1 MNTETGNSRENSK
14 TREIVVDLPYDRLH
28 DIEYIDKLILTVGL
42 DTLYHIS
49 NNSSLDFVYLVKK
62 LIPNLDKIGDDVLSR
77 WNLTRDMLDLSI
89 ETPVSNNIPTELR
102 EKSVIKADNE
112 TNKPVKVKISKK
124 KLIKSKSN
132 V

>member
-1 MNTETGNSRENSK
+1 MNTETGNSMENSK
-14 TREIVVDLPYDRLH
+14 TREIVVDLPYDRLD

-77 WNLTRDMLDLSI
+77 WNLTRDMLDL
-89 ETPVSNNIPTELR
+89 
-102 EKSVIKADNE
+102 
-112 TNKPVKVKISKK
+112 
-124 KLIKSKSN
+124 
-132 V
+132 

>member
-1 MNTETGNSRENSK
+1 MNTETGNSMENSK

-102 EKSVIKADNE
+102 EKSVIKPDNE

>member
-1 MNTETGNSRENSK
+1 MNTETGNSMENSK

-132 V
+132 G